1 MNPNRVKWT
10 AAIVDRGKGNRAAA
24 IFQEHG
30 HSILLIAR
38 GHGTASSAVM
48 DCLGLDEPEKDLVLG
63 IASAP
68 DSHQLM
74 DALKHG
80 GNPYV

>member
-38 GHGTASSAVM
+38 GHGLHPPLT
-48 DCLGLDEPEKDLVLG
+48 P
-63 IASAP
+63 I
-68 DSHQLM
+68 
-74 DALKHG
+74 
-80 GNPYV
+80 N